1 MYLRLN
7 AQLVLSCLPA
17 KIPYSLKEIFSR
29 CGAAALGCRRSG
41 LADRM
46 SPVIV
51 PIPCPS
57 GKHSSSILSYRDFNM
72 AALFCWPCE
81 VAWTVSPFHPEIQH
95 IPTEI
100 MPYGCHPLR
109 ES

>member
-1 MYLRLN
+1 MEQTTGSGPADAN
-7 AQLVLSCLPA
+7 ASDPARAEPAADDLTGPRVWRAGTLVYTS
-17 KIPYSLKEIFSR
+17 
-29 CGAAALGCRRSG
+29 SG
-41 LADRM
+41 L
-46 SPVIV
+46 
-51 PIPCPS
+51 
-57 GKHSSSILSYRDFNM
+57 

-95 IPTEI
+95 IPTEV